1 MRGEEDIK
9 IYLFSSIRSIIIIEC
24 YNIAIINGNNIIM
37 GKTQL
42 QNSYKAGLLLPP
54 LLPG

>member
-24 YNIAIINGNNIIM
+24 YNIAIINATANGNNNN
-37 GKTQL
+37 G
-42 QNSYKAGLLLPP
+42 
-54 LLPG
+54 